1 MANLIDKIKSG
12 ASKIGDKISSA
23 LRLEKTNQ
31 SEGIAPGAT
40 ASTPA
45 PAKPTFNG
53 VPDFR
58 PKLVVPYEYVASD
71 LTAGPNAFIRSA
83 QGIVFPYT
91 PDIRQEQMANFN
103 AKELTHSNYPFYF
116 YQNSSV
122 GRLTVSFRYTVQNR
136 ADAHYYLAM
145 LHLFRSLTKMKFGT
159 DPDAGSPPPICRFYA
174 YGTYMFE
181 NLPVSVSSF
190 NIDLDNNTDYFTL
203 IPEDDPILNL
213 YGPNNTIP
221 ILSTFQLSLVPI
233 YSRAEMKAFSV
244 QDFLKDSKIKG
255 YI

>member
-23 LRLEKTNQ
+23 LRLEKTNK

-58 PKLVVPYEYVASD
+58 PKLIVPYEYVASD

-103 AKELTHSNYPFYF
+103 AKELTHSNYPFYLENIYISGINPHCGENGIYGSEDKNLIEVIKSF
-116 YQNSSV
+116 QN
-122 GRLTVSFRYTVQNR
+122 QNIK
-136 ADAHYYLAM
+136 H
-145 LHLFRSLTKMKFGT
+145 LHGPFSG
-159 DPDAGSPPPICRFYA
+159 D
-174 YGTYMFE
+174 
-181 NLPVSVSSF
+181 
-190 NIDLDNNTDYFTL
+190 TL
-203 IPEDDPILNL
+203 
-213 YGPNNTIP
+213 
-221 ILSTFQLSLVPI
+221 
-233 YSRAEMKAFSV
+233 
-244 QDFLKDSKIKG
+244 
-255 YI
+255 